1 MKGEKFFCY
10 VRKMYI
16 LHLETPFIYKLMGL
30 PWVLHCG
37 QYFSGIFMVHLER
50 SLLSY
55 LQKTLVFGN
64 NMWITQEIGTVDH
77 SLSMINNFHPNN
89 IQLTYETEY
98 NCKLAFLDVMLCRD
112 GENIA
117 TTVYQK
123 VYNTDVY
130 LIPELVCPT

>member
-1 MKGEKFFCY
+1 MS
-10 VRKMYI
+10 
-16 LHLETPFIYKLMGL
+16 FIYKQMGS

-50 SLLSY
+50 SLLPY
-55 LQKTLVFGN
+55 LQQSLVFGKD
-64 NMWITQEIGTVDH
+64 MWITQEIGTVDH
-77 SLSMINNFHPNN
+77 SLSMINNFHANN
-89 IQLTYETEY
+89 IHLPYETEY
-98 NCKLAFLDVMLCRD
+98 NWKLAFLDVMLCRD

-130 LIPELVCPT
+130 LKLELVCPT